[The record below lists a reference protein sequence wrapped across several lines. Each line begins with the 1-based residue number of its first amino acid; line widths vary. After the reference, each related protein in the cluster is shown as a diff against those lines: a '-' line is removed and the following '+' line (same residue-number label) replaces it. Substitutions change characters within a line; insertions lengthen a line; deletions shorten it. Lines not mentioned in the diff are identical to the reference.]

1 MGSSLDAELLGGGV
15 GGVYDVVRVQG
26 GVVRLGRGRGVVHL
40 VVGVVVLRGV
50 VSPANG
56 EFGLLE
62 LGLRAIARAAR
73 VVDCVGDVG
82 GRGTERLRDSGVPI
96 PGCVTSCSSSQSFNQ
111 KFNRLLCIESGVPT
125 PRVCD

>member
-40 VVGVVVLRGV
+40 VVGLGVVVLRGV
-50 VSPANG
+50 VGPANG
-56 EFGLLE
+56 EFRLFE

-82 GRGTERLRDSGVPI
+82 GRLIT
-96 PGCVTSCSSSQSFNQ
+96 
-111 KFNRLLCIESGVPT
+111 
-125 PRVCD
+125 

>member
-50 VSPANG
+50 TGPAK
-56 EFGLLE
+56 L
-62 LGLRAIARAAR
+62 I
-73 VVDCVGDVG
+73 
-82 GRGTERLRDSGVPI
+82 GVTGPAKLI
-96 PGCVTSCSSSQSFNQ
+96 S
-111 KFNRLLCIESGVPT
+111 
-125 PRVCD
+125 